1 MQVAAGVVAVGTML
15 WIILMWAL
23 LFVLR
28 TRCRCCETCCFFN
41 SAVKLEL

>member
-28 TRCRCCETCCFFN
+28 TAGAA
-41 SAVKLEL
+41 AVRHVVFLILP